1 MAMNGTVVQLAKPVS
16 AHGEDVSQLTLREP
30 TVEDQMDL
38 GQPFLIIVGDGE
50 TGVKIQNKVVA
61 AYVVRLAGV
70 PLSTVKKL
78 SIDEFQKCQAVV
90 MGFFGKG
97 DDEQPSN

>member
-1 MAMNGTVVQLAKPVS
+1 MKDVTEANSVKLSTPVM
-16 AHGEDVSQLTLREP
+16 AHGEEVTQLTLREP
-30 TVEDQMDL
+30 NVEDQMDL
-38 GQPFLIIVGDGE
+38 GQPFLIIVSDGE
-50 TGVKIQNKVVA
+50 TGVKIQNKVIA

-78 SIDEFQKCQAVV
+78 STEEFQKCQAVV

-97 DDEQPSN
+97 GDEQ